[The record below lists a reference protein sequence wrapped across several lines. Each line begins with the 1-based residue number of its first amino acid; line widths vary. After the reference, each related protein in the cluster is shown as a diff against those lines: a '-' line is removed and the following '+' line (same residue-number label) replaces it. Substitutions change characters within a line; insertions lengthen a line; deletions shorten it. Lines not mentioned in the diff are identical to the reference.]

1 MDNGGR
7 QILQEH
13 YQVIVVGAGP
23 AGSAAARFCALSGL
37 KTLIIEEH
45 ATPGYPVQCAGLLS
59 INAFQECEVS
69 NESIINTV
77 YGARIETESGHE
89 LIFRSKRE
97 KAHVVDRAILD
108 IEMLRLAAEAGADVR
123 TKTIAWEINSHEI
136 KTIGIN
142 GTASIEYDILIAA
155 DGPRS
160 RIRRLLN
167 LNPPKTFI
175 GGVQVEIPWKGE
187 DDIVH
192 IYPDSSPSFF
202 GWVIPLSGNRAR
214 VGLCGVSGVPQL
226 FKIFRLKFKDLS
238 LHSVSGVI
246 PLGVMNP
253 TWKGRVLFVG
263 DSAGF
268 AKPTSGGG
276 VYTGV
281 RSARHAAFVA
291 KECIEKSDYSERAI
305 SRYESLWKKDI
316 GHELAIGWQ
325 LFKMR
330 GIVTQSEL
338 ESIII
343 SLNKEKNKQ
352 RIIENGDMD
361 RPARLIASLLKDPE
375 ILAQSICISLK
386 YVANNL
392 KIL

>member
-202 GWVIPLSGNRAR
+202 GWSGGSRMPATYVHLSGGDIDR
-214 VGLCGVSGVPQL
+214 
-226 FKIFRLKFKDLS
+226 KILEKRGIIIHGEKSIEPAQS
-238 LHSVSGVI
+238 LHLKI
-246 PLGVMNP
+246 CPN
-253 TWKGRVLFVG
+253 
-263 DSAGF
+263 
-268 AKPTSGGG
+268 
-276 VYTGV
+276 
-281 RSARHAAFVA
+281 
-291 KECIEKSDYSERAI
+291 C
-305 SRYESLWKKDI
+305 
-316 GHELAIGWQ
+316 
-325 LFKMR
+325 
-330 GIVTQSEL
+330 
-338 ESIII
+338 
-343 SLNKEKNKQ
+343 KEKNSP
-352 RIIENGDMD
+352 NANFCMVCGC
-361 RPARLIASLLKDPE
+361 A
-375 ILAQSICISLK
+375 ISNPDIVRNIRK
-386 YVANNL
+386 TERDSSY
-392 KIL
+392 I